1 MIKLLN
7 AGVIPVVNEN
17 DTVSVNEIKFGDN
30 DRLSALVT
38 NLVCA
43 DILII
48 LSDVEGLYDE
58 KKAVIERVERIT
70 KDIEDLCKGKGSAL
84 STGGM
89 QTKLEAAKM
98 VTRAGEGMIIA
109 NGRRHNILKSIFNG
123 EKTGTFFEPHKEG
136 LTSKKRWLAFFTK
149 AHGSVVVDKGA
160 EDAIVKKGKS
170 LLSSGIV
177 SVKGTFK
184 SGDAVNILGID
195 GRRAACGL
203 VNYSSEE
210 VEKIKGLKTSQIEA
224 VLKYK
229 TSDEVIHRDNMSIL

>member
-1 MIKLLN
+1 
-7 AGVIPVVNEN
+7 
-17 DTVSVNEIKFGDN
+17 
-30 DRLSALVT
+30 
-38 NLVCA
+38 
-43 DILII
+43 
-48 LSDVEGLYDE
+48 
-58 KKAVIERVERIT
+58 
-70 KDIEDLCKGKGSAL
+70 
-84 STGGM
+84 M